1 MLARVWP
8 FQRNPSHR
16 VRSSGPYW
24 LLRNGTGDARGPLR
38 ESLQCDVA
46 VIGAGI
52 TGALVTD
59 ALIAPGRRIVVLDAR
74 DVAMGST
81 SATTALLQYEIDT
94 HLTDL
99 ARLLDAPRAMR
110 AYLACAAS
118 FEMLERRFPE
128 LLKLSNYRR
137 RASLYLASD
146 EEAVPAL
153 RAELEARRSIG
164 FACEWLDRAGLE
176 RTTGCLRPGGIRSAL
191 GAELDPV
198 RFTQAVMSGA
208 ERHGV
213 TVFARSRVKHIEPHG
228 DGLRLLTEDGPGI
241 DAQHVVVC
249 AGYEAHDFL
258 SREWADIDNT
268 FALVTEPLADPSRA
282 HAMPLIWES
291 ARPYLYLRGTPDG
304 RLMVGGADVPFRNPD
319 ARDLV
324 LPRQIR
330 RLEKSYRGLF
340 GRDLPSVAHA
350 WGGSF
355 ASTEDGL
362 PLIGAEPGGHPRVL
376 FALCLGGNG
385 ITYSVHAAE
394 MIREHVEGRPHP
406 LDDVFGFGRRAYNF
420 RSAEN
425 FSARAKD

>member
-1 MLARVWP
+1 MLSRVWP

-24 LLRNGTGDARGPLR
+24 LLRDGMGDARPSLR

-59 ALIAPGRRIVVLDAR
+59 ALVATGRNIVVLDAR
-74 DVAMGST
+74 DVALGS
-81 SATTALLQYEIDT
+81 SAATTALLQYEIDT
-94 HLTDL
+94 HLIDL
-99 ARLLDAPRAMR
+99 VRLLDAGRAAR

-118 FEMLERRFPE
+118 FEILERRFPE

-137 RASLYLASD
+137 RESLYLAAD
-146 EEAVPAL
+146 EAAVPVL
-153 RAELEARRSIG
+153 RAEMDARRSIG
-164 FACEWLDRAGLE
+164 FACEWLDRGELE
-176 RTTGCLRPGGIRSAL
+176 AKTGCLRPGGICSAL

-198 RFTQAVMSGA
+198 RFTQAVMSGV

-213 TVFARSRVKHIEPHG
+213 RVFARSRVKAIETHG
-228 DGLRLLTEDGPGI
+228 AGLRLVTDGGAWI
-241 DAQHVVVC
+241 DTQHVVVC
-249 AGYEAHDFL
+249 AGYESRDFL

-268 FALVTEPLADPSRA
+268 YALVTEPLTDLARA
-282 HAMPLIWES
+282 HALPLIWES

-304 RLMVGGADVPFRNPD
+304 RLMLGGADVPFRNAD
-319 ARDLV
+319 VRDLA
-324 LPRQIR
+324 LPRQVR
-330 RLEKSYRGLF
+330 RLAAGYRELF
-340 GRDLPSVAHA
+340 GRDLPSIAHA

-355 ASTEDGL
+355 ASTGDGL
-362 PLIGAEPGGHPRVL
+362 PLIGCEPGGHPRVL

-394 MIREHVEGRPHP
+394 MIRESIEGRSHP

-420 RSAEN
+420 R
-425 FSARAKD
+425 KV

>member
-24 LLRNGTGDARGPLR
+24 LIRNGMGDARASLR

-59 ALIAPGRRIVVLDAR
+59 ALIAPGRRIVVLDSR
-74 DVAMGST
+74 DVALGST
-81 SATTALLQYEIDT
+81 AATTALLQYEIDT

-99 ARLLDAPRAMR
+99 ARLLDTQRARR

-118 FEMLERRFPE
+118 IEILEQRFPE

-137 RASLYLASD
+137 RASLYLCSD
-146 EEAVPAL
+146 EAAVPAL

-164 FACEWLDRAGLE
+164 LACEWLDRAELE
-176 RTTGCLRPGGIRSAL
+176 KQVGCRRPGGIRSAL

-198 RFTQAVMSGA
+198 RFTQAVMAGA

-213 TVFARSRVKHIEPHG
+213 TVFARSRVKEIEPRG
-228 DGLRLLTEDGPGI
+228 SGVRLLTDGGPCI
-241 DAQHVVVC
+241 DAQYVVVC
-249 AGYEAHDFL
+249 AGYEAQDFL
-258 SREWADIDNT
+258 SQEWADIDNT
-268 FALVTEPLADPSRA
+268 YALVTEPLADAHRA
-282 HAMPLIWES
+282 HSMPLIWES

-304 RLMVGGADVPFRNPD
+304 RLLVGGADVPFRNAN
-319 ARDLV
+319 ARDLA

-330 RLEKSYRGLF
+330 RLAAGYRELF
-340 GRDLPSVAHA
+340 GRDLPAVACA

-394 MIREHVEGRPHP
+394 MIREHVEGRSHP

-420 RSAEN
+420 RGAEN
-425 FSARAKD
+425 FSARATD